1 MSGDF
6 FQFYNRNFA
15 GLKVGFVYNDKPEDG
30 YSEVAKA
37 LYDEFRRFGKGELL
51 KFYALNREQ
60 GGMYDLARTME
71 KDGIN
76 VAFVLGENDETV
88 NFIRAAKDVQRS
100 IILFTSK
107 NMVSPDSLKRLG
119 KDAEGLYVMTLP
131 GLKDSLMFTEN
142 LVNLRLLGI
151 EPEGLEVYSYVAVKL
166 WGDLVRQVNGFAYE
180 NWPRQRTARLS
191 GKSGANF

>member
-1 MSGDF
+1 MTYNAGSASKKGRYCFGNQSADERRL

-71 KDGIN
+71 KTG
-76 VAFVLGENDETV
+76 
-88 NFIRAAKDVQRS
+88 
-100 IILFTSK
+100 
-107 NMVSPDSLKRLG
+107 
-119 KDAEGLYVMTLP
+119 
-131 GLKDSLMFTEN
+131 
-142 LVNLRLLGI
+142 
-151 EPEGLEVYSYVAVKL
+151 
-166 WGDLVRQVNGFAYE
+166 
-180 NWPRQRTARLS
+180 
-191 GKSGANF
+191 